1 MAKSAPRAHRRPPHP
16 LQTFRD
22 AIGMKRADC
31 ARIADI
37 TAATIQNIELGKA
50 PLQQGTAELLEAS
63 TGVNAEALLDAH
75 EKWTR
80 GELKQRAQ
88 LIDIRGSEFTNE
100 SYEAYQRN
108 PITDEKRDKAIE
120 DIKTRVD
127 LLLGALAKRSHKFRG
142 SYRRLIRFLNKERVR
157 SKVNELDMVER
168 GRLRMQVET
177 RTMTVAQLAKEPD
190 LTRGPQW
197 RNSGIEKDYSPRTK
211 VMVSIET
218 FPYWPF
224 ADRMGN
230 LENWVNPDC
239 ISGTRTIWRMNF
251 PDRKQIAIHFDQMS
265 TQGLSSKRL
274 PAMSP
279 DNHIGEW
286 QVDSSNMP

>member
-1 MAKSAPRAHRRPPHP
+1 MAKSMPRPQRRPPHP

-22 AIGMKRADC
+22 TIGMKRADC
-31 ARIADI
+31 ARITDL

-50 PLQQGTAELLEAS
+50 PLQPGTAELLEAT
-63 TGVNAEALLDAH
+63 TGVNAEALIDAH
-75 EKWTR
+75 EQWSK
-80 GELKQRAQ
+80 GELKTRAH
-88 LIDIRGSEFTNE
+88 LIDITGKDFTNE
-100 SYEAYQRN
+100 RYEAYQRN
-108 PITDEKRDKAIE
+108 PISDEKRDKAID

-142 SYRRLIRFLNKERVR
+142 SYRRLIHFLNKERLR
-157 SKVNELDMVER
+157 SQVNELDMVER
-168 GRLRMQVET
+168 GRLRMEVET
-177 RTMTVAQLAKEPD
+177 RTMTVAQLAKEEM

-197 RNSGIEKDYSPRTK
+197 KHSGIEKDYGPRTK
-211 VMVSIET
+211 VVVSIEK

-251 PDRKQIAIHFDQMS
+251 PDKKQIAIYFDEMS

-274 PAMSP
+274 PTKTA
-279 DNHIGEW
+279 DQRIGEW
-286 QVDSSNMP
+286 EADSTNLP

>member
-1 MAKSAPRAHRRPPHP
+1 MAKSAPRAHRRLPHP

-22 AIGMKRADC
+22 IIGMKRADC
-31 ARIADI
+31 ARIADL
-37 TAATIQNIELGKA
+37 TAATVQNIELGKA
-50 PLQQGTAELLEAS
+50 PLQQSTAELLEAS
-63 TGVNAEALLDAH
+63 TGVNAEALMDAH

-80 GELKQRAQ
+80 GELKQRAN
-88 LIDIRGSEFTNE
+88 LIDIAGLEFTPE
-100 SYEAYQRN
+100 RYAAYQRN
-108 PITDEKRDKAIE
+108 PISDERRDKAVE

-142 SYRRLIRFLNKERVR
+142 SYRRLIRFLNAERLR
-157 SKVNELDMVER
+157 SEVNELDMVER
-168 GRLRMQVET
+168 GRLRMEVET
-177 RTMTVAQLAKEPD
+177 RTMTVAQLAKEEM

-197 RNSGIEKDYSPRTK
+197 KQSGIEKDYGPRTK
-211 VMVSIET
+211 VMVSIEK

-251 PDRKQIAIHFDQMS
+251 PDKKQIALYFDQMS

-274 PAMSP
+274 PASP
-279 DNHIGEW
+279 PDKRIGEW
-286 QVDSSNMP
+286 EADSANLP